1 MAVKIFLTGAT
12 GYIGGDALSVLSQAH
27 PEFEFSLLI
36 RTQEKADKVK
46 AQYPD
51 ADIVLG
57 DLDDSELLR
66 EQAAKADIVLHT
78 ADASDHEAAA
88 RAIAAGLAEG
98 HSGSRPGFWLHTG
111 GTGILTYRD
120 SEAGRL
126 GEHDDKE
133 FADDD
138 AGVAELTSL
147 PDGAFHR
154 NVDKVVLEA
163 GASNAIRTAIVC
175 PPTIY
180 GTGRGPVA
188 TRGRQAYELARLVLR
203 GGYAPVVGAG
213 RARWN
218 HVHVADLSEAFRL
231 LVEQAV
237 VSLGGGGGEDAREL
251 WGARGYYL
259 VESGEHVWGEL
270 ARAMAAEAFDMG
282 LLPARP
288 EDRRLDKD
296 QALAVAG
303 FEAVSWG
310 WNSRGGARCGCG
322 RGLGGDRGP
331 RRSRRRSRRFSSMRS
346 GACRNVNYV

>member
-1 MAVKIFLTGAT
+1 M
-12 GYIGGDALSVLSQAH
+12 
-27 PEFEFSLLI
+27 
-36 RTQEKADKVK
+36 
-46 AQYPD
+46 
-51 ADIVLG
+51 
-57 DLDDSELLR
+57 
-66 EQAAKADIVLHT
+66 
-78 ADASDHEAAA
+78 
-88 RAIAAGLAEG
+88 
-98 HSGSRPGFWLHTG
+98 
-111 GTGILTYRD
+111 
-120 SEAGRL
+120 
-126 GEHDDKE
+126 
-133 FADDD
+133 
-138 AGVAELTSL
+138 
-147 PDGAFHR
+147 
-154 NVDKVVLEA
+154 
-163 GASNAIRTAIVC
+163 
-175 PPTIY
+175 
-180 GTGRGPVA
+180 
-188 TRGRQAYELARLVLR
+188 LR

-310 WNSRGGARCGCG
+310 WNSRGRAVRL
-322 RGLGGDRGP
+322 RDGLGWQP
-331 RRSRRRSRRFSSMRS
+331 RAASLEASIPEILEYEKRRL
-346 GACRNVNYV
+346 